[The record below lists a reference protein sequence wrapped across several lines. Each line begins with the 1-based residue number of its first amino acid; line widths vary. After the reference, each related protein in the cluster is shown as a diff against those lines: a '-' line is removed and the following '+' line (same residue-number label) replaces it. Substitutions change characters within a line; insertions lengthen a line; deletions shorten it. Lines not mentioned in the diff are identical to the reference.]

1 MCWVE
6 VDIWSLGVIL
16 YTLLAG
22 SLPFDDDDEDVMKAQ
37 ILKCEYDIP
46 SWMDEGECWNLAVP
60 PLSIGVSNLI
70 LNLRHQTLPI

>member
-1 MCWVE
+1 MKVSLRDFRVLCRLQYFRQKADEGACSVE
-6 VDIWSLGVIL
+6 VDIWSLGIIL

-46 SWMDEGECWNLAVP
+46 SWMDEGEC
-60 PLSIGVSNLI
+60 
-70 LNLRHQTLPI
+70 